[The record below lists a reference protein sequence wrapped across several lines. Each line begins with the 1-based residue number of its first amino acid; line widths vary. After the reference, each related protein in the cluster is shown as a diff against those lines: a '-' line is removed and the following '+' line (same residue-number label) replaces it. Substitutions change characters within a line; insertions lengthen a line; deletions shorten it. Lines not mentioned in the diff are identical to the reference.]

1 MRTFSTALELGS
13 RAVGE
18 LVELLGDLQR
28 VMRFARGALD
38 YTVRPDDIFISSY
51 PRSGTTWM
59 QYILHLLLRPEQ
71 GFEHISQVVPWFER
85 SLAVGTLTAAD
96 LEALPSPRVYKSHL
110 PYRWLPRG
118 ARYIYVVRDGRD
130 VAVSY
135 YHFYRSHL
143 RYDGDFDRFY
153 RRFLRGRVQYRSW
166 FKHVAAWEAAGRDDP
181 RVLIL
186 RYEELRARPDEALDS
201 LVAFLDLPL
210 LPGRRRDEVLERS
223 SFEQMKRD
231 ERKFDFATEFLLQSG
246 YSGRGFLRGGRTG
259 DGQAALSAEQQRAFA
274 LRARRPPRLAG
285 LELDLP
291 QFLR

>member
-1 MRTFSTALELGS
+1 MSAVSRALALGS
-13 RAVGE
+13 RVVGE
-18 LVELLGDLQR
+18 LVEILGDLQR

-38 YTVRPDDIFISSY
+38 YRVRPDDIFISSY

-71 GFEHISQVVPWFER
+71 GFDHISQVAPWFER
-85 SLAVGTLTAAD
+85 SLAVGALTAAD

-118 ARYIYVVRDGRD
+118 ARYVYVVRDGRD

-166 FKHVAAWEAAGRDDP
+166 FKHVAAWEAERDNP
-181 RVLIL
+181 RVLFL
-186 RYEELRARPDEALDS
+186 RYEELRARPDEALDR
-201 LVAFLDLPL
+201 LVAFLDLAVS
-210 LPGRRRDEVLERS
+210 PGRRAEVLERS

-231 ERKFDFATEFLLQSG
+231 ERRFDFATEFLLQSG

-259 DGQAALSAEQQRAFA
+259 DGAAALSPEQQQAYAR
-274 LRARRPPRLAG
+274 RVRRPPLLAG

-291 QFLR
+291 RFLR